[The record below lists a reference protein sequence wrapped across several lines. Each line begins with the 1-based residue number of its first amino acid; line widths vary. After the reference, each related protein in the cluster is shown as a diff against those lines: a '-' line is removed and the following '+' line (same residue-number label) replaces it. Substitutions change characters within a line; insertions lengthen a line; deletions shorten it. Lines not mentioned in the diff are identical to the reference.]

1 MHTHTARKHTGKRQ
15 QSRTAKK
22 RIPAKPAQPPVTSP
36 AKTMKPK
43 AKSKD
48 DDGSR
53 KSPTKARGPS
63 KNPVRVGSSG
73 EGGEG
78 GEGGVGKGEGSAA
91 QHQDGE
97 RGGADVTEEPVAME
111 SVCEAGDPP
120 SDDVTSPKTTEKS
133 RTGTPGTKKPMHSF
147 FGECL
152 LLVSVLYTC
161 YIVLCIHFSCQNFP
175 KSFQQVNQE
184 RNTNNKR

>member
-1 MHTHTARKHTGKRQ
+1 MHTHTARKHTGNLQ

-22 RIPAKPAQPPVTSP
+22 RIPAKPVQPPVTSP

-63 KNPVRVGSSG
+63 ENPVRVDSSGDGG

-78 GEGGVGKGEGSAA
+78 GDGGVGKGEGSAA

-120 SDDVTSPKTTEKS
+120 SDDVTSPKTTEKA
-133 RTGTPGTKKPMHSF
+133 RTGTPRTKKPMHSF
-147 FGECL
+147 FGECFL
-152 LLVSVLYTC
+152 LESVFNCTLVT
-161 YIVLCIHFSCQNFP
+161 
-175 KSFQQVNQE
+175 
-184 RNTNNKR
+184 